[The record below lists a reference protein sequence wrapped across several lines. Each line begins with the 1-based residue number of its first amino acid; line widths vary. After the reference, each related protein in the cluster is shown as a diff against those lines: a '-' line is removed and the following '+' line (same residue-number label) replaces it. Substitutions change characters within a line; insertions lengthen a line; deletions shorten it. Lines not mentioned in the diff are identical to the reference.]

1 MIFLTDG
8 FAPKTQTIAFAR
20 STIFFK
26 TAHVFV
32 KVLIDSRSA
41 SSKIGGA
48 FDDPLRPPSVL
59 LLIASIVHLS
69 PLPFLLLVIFFLLL
83 FIIGIILLQLF
94 ISISTCRMKH
104 ALEIEVVVT

>member
-69 PLPFLLLVIFFLLL
+69 PLPFLLVIFFLLL